1 MQQQSLLDYY
11 KAIEGAS
18 QRMLMAAQ
26 REDWEQVMQLEGA
39 CAVLIEQLHHQSQV
53 EPLASEYRS
62 EKGKIML
69 RILRNDALIRNL
81 AEPRLSDIQRL
92 LDGGSRLLH

>member
-53 EPLASEYRS
+53 EPLACEDRS